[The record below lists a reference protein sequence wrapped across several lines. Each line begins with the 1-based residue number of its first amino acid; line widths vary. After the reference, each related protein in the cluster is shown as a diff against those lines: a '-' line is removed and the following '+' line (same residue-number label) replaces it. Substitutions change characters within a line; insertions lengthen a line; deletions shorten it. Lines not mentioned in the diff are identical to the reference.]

1 MYVCMCVYKYI
12 HTHTYIHVMILQ
24 TCLQSWIDRRKFR
37 QTFYQSWK
45 RVCGHDSFLSA
56 TFLLSVVLLTCNFNL
71 PHTATHLPRT
81 ETRIATYRNTRCNT
95 CDFSQS
101 SLSHVTFI
109 LVLSV
114 HTKCAH
120 THIFGCTRTCKH
132 VIQPLS
138 HTLTHSPICT
148 LTLKH
153 SDSLTHTLLEDCKQ
167 FVRRVYVLC
176 EITTIISIFTIKQCY
191 VLQLC

>member
-101 SLSHVTFI
+101 SFSHVTSI
-109 LVLSV
+109 
-114 HTKCAH
+114 C
-120 THIFGCTRTCKH
+120 
-132 VIQPLS
+132 
-138 HTLTHSPICT
+138 HTLQHTCHA
-148 LTLKH
+148 LKH
-153 SDSLTHTLLEDCKQ
+153 ALQRTATHAATHATFLSRPSLM
-167 FVRRVYVLC
+167 
-176 EITTIISIFTIKQCY
+176 
-191 VLQLC
+191 

>member
-1 MYVCMCVYKYI
+1 MCACVYINTYT
-12 HTHTYIHVMILQ
+12 HTHIYTWRFCKRAYNLE
-24 TCLQSWIDRRKFR
+24 CDRRKFR

-81 ETRIATYRNTRCNT
+81 ETHIATYRNTRCNT

-101 SLSHVTFI
+101 SFSHVTFF

-114 HTKCAH
+114 HIKCAH
-120 THIFGCTRTCKH
+120 THIFVCKRTCKN

-138 HTLTHSPICT
+138 LTRTH
-148 LTLKH
+148 
-153 SDSLTHTLLEDCKQ
+153 SLTHMRTHAEALRLTHPH
-167 FVRRVYVLC
+167 FVRSL
-176 EITTIISIFTIKQCY
+176 
-191 VLQLC
+191 